1 MGERCLRLCKSCGR
15 RFTPRNQRQ
24 QEDEGMEEIRDMP
37 VQEPPERSSDTGQE
51 PVPRQADSEPER
63 SSRPPEEA
71 WTS

>member
-1 MGERCLRLCKSCGR
+1 
-15 RFTPRNQRQ
+15 
-24 QEDEGMEEIRDMP
+24 MEEIRDMP